1 MEKPVTK
8 KPAVHGKRKKAAAAA
23 AGVVAACSVAIAAAA
38 PSPCE
43 LFGGVEQAPA
53 AQVALKNERRT
64 AKPASTT
71 LAERLRA
78 RFLSAPSVLRGLAL
92 LPFWA
97 AGKALLTLL
106 SALFS
111 ALSPVWQVLLSVLLN
126 ALLLFGLFMP
136 VYKLLFPKKKL
147 RELFTRRN
155 ILLLAGG
162 SLLLAAADAVLRTFW
177 EDYRP
182 ISIAVKL
189 ALALGVL
196 ALLSWRLFGRRA
208 PQARPA

>member
-8 KPAVHGKRKKAAAAA
+8 KPAVHGKRKKVATAA
-23 AGVVAACSVAIAAAA
+23 AGVVAACSLAVAVAA

-53 AQVALKNERRT
+53 AQVALENERRT
-64 AKPASTT
+64 SKPASPT

-126 ALLLFGLFMP
+126 ALLLFGLFML

-147 RELFTRRN
+147 RDLLTKRN

-162 SLLLAAADAVLRTFW
+162 SLLLAAADAALSAFW
-177 EDYRP
+177 KDYRP
-182 ISIAVKL
+182 VSIAVKL
-189 ALALGVL
+189 AFALGVL
-196 ALLSWRLFGRRA
+196 ILLSWRIFGKRKPR
-208 PQARPA
+208 PQPA